1 MGLMGNCNDSL
12 QASTIIREPS
22 GDSFDYIKMKC
33 TSNQQTTG
41 ARDDFIPGSIMDFV
55 LEMLVEFITQ
65 PVGDNQFELAPK
77 KYREALVGIIETIFG
92 RFLQAAKHNPDIKKL
107 KSNYEVRR
115 SKIDGVPLSLVDIG
129 VSLENSSDA
138 DYRADVLGKF
148 QNSWK
153 NALALKSG
161 EGPLEISALIMI
173 LTDFSHR
180 EGAQALATF
189 LRSSPGVR

>member
-1 MGLMGNCNDSL
+1 M
-12 QASTIIREPS
+12 
-22 GDSFDYIKMKC
+22 
-33 TSNQQTTG
+33 
-41 ARDDFIPGSIMDFV
+41 
-55 LEMLVEFITQ
+55 
-65 PVGDNQFELAPK
+65 
-77 KYREALVGIIETIFG
+77 VGIIETIFG